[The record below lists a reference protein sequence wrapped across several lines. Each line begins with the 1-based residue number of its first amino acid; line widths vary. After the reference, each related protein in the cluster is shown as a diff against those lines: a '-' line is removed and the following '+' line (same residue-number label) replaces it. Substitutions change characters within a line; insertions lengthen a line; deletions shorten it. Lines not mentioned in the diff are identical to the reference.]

1 MSTIVVTILQ
11 FAISLSLLMFFHE
24 LGHFLVSRLFK
35 IEVEEFG
42 FGFPPRMLKLFTV
55 KGTLF
60 SLNWIPFGAFVR
72 PKGENDPSVP
82 GGMASAKAWKRL
94 LVLLAGPVM
103 NLLVGIVIMSTVIS
117 RTGAPDTSKVQI
129 VQILPASPAET
140 SGMQVGDMILKV
152 AGQTISGM
160 DQVGLI
166 TKQNLGK
173 SLAITVLRNDKE
185 LSLSL
190 IPRLNPPEGEGPMGI
205 AMNNPI
211 VPVSWFRS
219 VPVSFSLAGETIL
232 QVVTLPI
239 KLIRGEIPSS
249 QARLVSPL
257 GLYDIYSQVRANQA
271 TTESITP
278 GLALT
283 NILWF
288 FANISI
294 LLGVSNLLPIP
305 AVDGGRILFLL
316 PELIFKKR
324 IPVIYENIINT
335 IGFFLLL
342 ALMAFLFI
350 QDIVNPVV
358 LP

>member
-11 FAISLSLLMFFHE
+11 FVISLSLLMFFHE

-42 FGFPPRMLKLFTV
+42 FGFPPRMIKLFSI

-72 PKGENDPSVP
+72 PKGENDPTVP
-82 GGMASAKAWKRL
+82 GGMAAAKAWKRL
-94 LVLLAGPVM
+94 LVLFAGPLM
-103 NLLVGIVIMSTVIS
+103 NFFVGIIIMTTVIS
-117 RTGAPDTSKVQI
+117 RTGAPDTSRVQI

-140 SGMQVGDMILKV
+140 SGLQVGDLVQNV
-152 AGQTISGM
+152 AGQNISSM

-166 TKQNLGK
+166 TRQYLGK
-173 SLAITVLRNDKE
+173 PLLITVQRNGEMLDIT
-185 LSLSL
+185 LT
-190 IPRLNPPEGEGPMGI
+190 PRVNPPEGEGPMGI

-211 VPVSWFRS
+211 VAVNWFQS
-219 VPVSFSLAGETIL
+219 VPVAFSLAGTTIQ

-239 KLIRGEIPSS
+239 KLIRGEIPTS

-271 TTESITP
+271 ATESTTP
-278 GLALT
+278 GLAFA

-324 IPVIYENIINT
+324 IPVVYENIINT